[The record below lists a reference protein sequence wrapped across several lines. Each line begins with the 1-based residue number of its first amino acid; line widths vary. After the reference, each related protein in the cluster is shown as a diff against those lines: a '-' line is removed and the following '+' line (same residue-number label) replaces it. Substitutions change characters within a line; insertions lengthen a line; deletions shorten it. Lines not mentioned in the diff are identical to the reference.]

1 MPREV
6 PTARGAGLGQLLGVR
21 RGSLHVSTSVAGS
34 VCRRV
39 RRRIRIFYGLRGWR
53 KGTGRA
59 MVKGGMS
66 GLDGGRGRVRWRWI
80 LDGRCIMT
88 TETTGLRGCEVVITA
103 EGVVVVVVVL
113 RKALG
118 EEVVVVRHPRR

>member
-1 MPREV
+1 
-6 PTARGAGLGQLLGVR
+6 
-21 RGSLHVSTSVAGS
+21 
-34 VCRRV
+34 
-39 RRRIRIFYGLRGWR
+39 
-53 KGTGRA
+53 
-59 MVKGGMS
+59 MVKGGMG
-66 GLDGGRGRVRWRWI
+66 GLDGGRGRVRWRRI